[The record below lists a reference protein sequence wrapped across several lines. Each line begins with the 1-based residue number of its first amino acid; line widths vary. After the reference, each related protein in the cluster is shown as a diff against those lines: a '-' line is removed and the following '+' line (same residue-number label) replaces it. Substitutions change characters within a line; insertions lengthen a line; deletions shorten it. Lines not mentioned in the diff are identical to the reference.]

1 MANYAKIRR
10 DAVQRR
16 QVLQDDLASA
26 KRSVAASEKEI
37 AVLDQIISALKGV
50 DGRMKRGRV
59 GRPPKA
65 GGRRRKGG
73 KWRKGHPGRPP
84 KWYVDQQ
91 AALGK
96 KAKKRGRR
104 KGARRRRRAA
114 AAAAPAPSPMSG
126 AEGQA

>member
-16 QVLQDDLASA
+16 QVLQDDLAGA

-50 DGRMKRGRV
+50 GGVAHRGP

-84 KWYVDQQ
+84 RWYVEQQ

-114 AAAAPAPSPMSG
+114 AAAAPAPAPMSG
-126 AEGQA
+126 SEGQA